1 CCVLSDSI
9 GSAWFTVCSELLS
22 FGVPDDFATL
32 ANVFTAALNTDVLGI
47 ACFDSDALY
56 LNLINCNDKTNAWAG
71 VGSLSELGIKR
82 RNCFNAWRDKV
93 TDTALFAE
101 CIKKKHVFAE
111 ETLNEIAPL
120 LALPAAQ
127 SGLSFEDGDIADFCE
142 RLYFKRTEDCGN
154 VLLPSLSL
162 FETSHIPFEMDKS
175 SYVSFI
181 NDGGES
187 KGLYVFFMGEY
198 VEKDEIVFTD
208 VSINSCPVGLEKTI
222 LSNGAWAYTAHCP
235 DIELP
240 AIGKAPKGKSLLEK
254 KYESSITVNFV
265 PRGNKRKTLDITV
278 VLVPEKNW
286 QGQDCY
292 YAWQGFSSKE
302 EYIKKNNEQVIE
314 RELPLFFLMNED
326 DYDL

>member
-1 CCVLSDSI
+1 
-9 GSAWFTVCSELLS
+9 
-22 FGVPDDFATL
+22 
-32 ANVFTAALNTDVLGI
+32 
-47 ACFDSDALY
+47 
-56 LNLINCNDKTNAWAG
+56 
-71 VGSLSELGIKR
+71 
-82 RNCFNAWRDKV
+82 
-93 TDTALFAE
+93 
-101 CIKKKHVFAE
+101 
-111 ETLNEIAPL
+111 
-120 LALPAAQ
+120 
-127 SGLSFEDGDIADFCE
+127 
-142 RLYFKRTEDCGN
+142 
-154 VLLPSLSL
+154 
-162 FETSHIPFEMDKS
+162 MDKS

-208 VSINSCPVGLEKTI
+208 VSINSCPVELEKTI
-222 LSNGAWAYTAHCP
+222 LSDGAWAYTAYCP

-240 AIGKAPKGKSLLEK
+240 AIGKAPKGKSLLKK